1 MAFSAQWTKEGID
14 TKNENVSKQDQ
25 KKNKSQQFEGSR
37 VNNGEAKNVAVI
49 FPVMLD

>member
-25 KKNKSQQFEGSR
+25 KKKQKSTIWRLKSQ
-37 VNNGEAKNVAVI
+37 
-49 FPVMLD
+49 